1 MSSVYKLEALATKAV
16 LTKYS
21 SLESFP
27 DRGRRLVNDL
37 FSYSGRYKLSSRLD
51 AVFDYEGNKGN
62 YL

>member
-27 DRGRRLVNDL
+27 DRGRRLVMI
-37 FSYSGRYKLSSRLD
+37 YSVILED
-51 AVFDYEGNKGN
+51 IN
-62 YL
+62 YLPD